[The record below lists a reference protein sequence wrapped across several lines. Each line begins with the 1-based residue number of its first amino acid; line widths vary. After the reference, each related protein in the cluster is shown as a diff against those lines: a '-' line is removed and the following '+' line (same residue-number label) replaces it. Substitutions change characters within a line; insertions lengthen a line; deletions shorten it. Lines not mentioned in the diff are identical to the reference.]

1 MLKPPVPG
9 ALQIERVRPLVG
21 NEAVTF
27 PGACSPAKLS
37 GCFVKL
43 HRGAALGALD
53 RGSQSG
59 QAASDNH
66 DL

>member
-1 MLKPPVPG
+1 
-9 ALQIERVRPLVG
+9 VRPLVG
-21 NEAVTF
+21 DEAVTF
-27 PGACSPAKLS
+27 PAPCSSVKLS
-37 GCFVKL
+37 GSFVKL
-43 HRGAALGALD
+43 DGDSALGALD